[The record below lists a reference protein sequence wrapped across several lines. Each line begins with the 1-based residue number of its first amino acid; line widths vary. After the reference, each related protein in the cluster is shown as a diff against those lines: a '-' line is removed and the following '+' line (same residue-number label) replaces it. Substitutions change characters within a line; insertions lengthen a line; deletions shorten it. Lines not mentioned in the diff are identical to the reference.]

1 MSEQSI
7 KEFEMESQGIQETKD
22 LLKFV
27 VSLGMAVDKIKADGK
42 VDITDIQFLMSPL
55 TQAGKA
61 FEGVKH
67 VKSQLKDLSAE
78 EAKELVEFAENQLD
92 LSNDKLEHTIET
104 ALKLG
109 LDIFNYVELFKSIKK
124 A

>member
-1 MSEQSI
+1 
-7 KEFEMESQGIQETKD
+7 MESQGIQETKD

-27 VSLGMAVDKIKADGK
+27 VTLGMAVDKIKADGK
-42 VDITDIQFLMSPL
+42 VDITDIQFLMAPL

-67 VKSQLKDLSAE
+67 VKAQLKDLSAE
-78 EAKELVEFAENQLD
+78 EAKELVEFAQKHLE
-92 LSNDKLEHTIET
+92 LSDEKLEHTIET

-109 LDIFNYVELFKSIKK
+109 LDLFSYVELFKSIKK

>member
-1 MSEQSI
+1 
-7 KEFEMESQGIQETKD
+7 MESQGIQETKD

-55 TQAGKA
+55 TQASKA

-67 VKSQLKDLSAE
+67 VKAQLKDLSSE
-78 EAKELVEFAENQLD
+78 EVKELVEFAENQLD